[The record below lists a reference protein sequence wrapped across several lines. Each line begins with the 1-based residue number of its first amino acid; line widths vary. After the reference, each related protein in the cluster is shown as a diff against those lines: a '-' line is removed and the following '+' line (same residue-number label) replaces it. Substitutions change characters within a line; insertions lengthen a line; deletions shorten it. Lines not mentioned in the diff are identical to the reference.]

1 MIFKENKE
9 LIDIAHLLTGID
21 ERRAEYRPARKL
33 AEDVFLKLYYIA
45 SMETSMLDDTM
56 SREESDKLE
65 EDFYSYLKKR
75 GYDISKEQLHQ
86 RRVDG
91 EAVGL
96 DMKINRL
103 TKMLLDRLDDPSEK
117 REPKGMVDG
126 RPYPLTI
133 TLDRYSGVYSGG
145 LYVAWNCDADAV
157 PTEPSDDDVT
167 CAGFWDRA
175 EQYMLDGDIPCY
187 GIGVNPEK
195 AILNLV
201 EAMLA
206 KEMAEEVQND
216 Q

>member
-1 MIFKENKE
+1 MMFKENKE
-9 LIDIAHLLTGID
+9 LIDIAHLVIGID
-21 ERRAEYRPARKL
+21 ERRAEYRSSKKL
-33 AEDVFLKLYYIA
+33 AEDIFLKLYYTA
-45 SMETSMLDDTM
+45 SMETAMLGDTEI
-56 SREESDKLE
+56 REESDKFE
-65 EDFYSYLKKR
+65 DDFYSYLKKR

-86 RRVDG
+86 MRVEG

-103 TKMLLDRLDDPSEK
+103 TKMILERLRDPSEK

-133 TLDRYSGVYSGG
+133 SLDRYSGVYSGG

-167 CAGFWDRA
+167 CADFWNRA
-175 EQYMLDGDIPCY
+175 EQDMLDGDIPCY

-201 EAMLA
+201 ESMLA
-206 KEMAEEVQND
+206 KEMAEE
-216 Q
+216 

>member
-1 MIFKENKE
+1 MMFKENKE

-21 ERRAEYRPARKL
+21 ERRAEFRPARKL
-33 AEDVFLKLYYIA
+33 AEDIFLKLYYISA
-45 SMETSMLDDTM
+45 METTALDDTM
-56 SREESDKLE
+56 SCEESDKLE

-103 TKMLLDRLDDPSEK
+103 TKILFERLIDPSEK

-145 LYVAWNCDADAV
+145 LYVAWNCNADAV

-167 CAGFWDRA
+167 CADFWDRA
-175 EQYMLDGDIPCY
+175 EQDMLDGDIPCY

-201 EAMLA
+201 ESMLA
-206 KEMAEEVQND
+206 KEMAEE
-216 Q
+216 

>member
-1 MIFKENKE
+1 MMFKENKE

-21 ERRAEYRPARKL
+21 ERRAEHRPARKL
-33 AEDVFLKLYYIA
+33 AEDIFLKLYYLSSIETIA
-45 SMETSMLDDTM
+45 LDDTM
-56 SREESDKLE
+56 SRQESDKLE

-103 TKMLLDRLDDPSEK
+103 TKILFERLSDPSEK
-117 REPKGMVDG
+117 REPKGMIDG

-167 CAGFWDRA
+167 CAGFWGRA
-175 EQYMLDGDIPCY
+175 EQDMLDGDIPCY

-201 EAMLA
+201 ESMLA
-206 KEMAEEVQND
+206 KEMAEE
-216 Q
+216 